1 MRLMPISWFPFSI
14 NEDGDVCLSILRLN
28 AIDGMGWAPTR
39 KLKDVI
45 WGLSS
50 LFGDLLN
57 FDDPLNNEAAQHFLS
72 DKEAFKAKV
81 REWVVKYAKR

>member
-1 MRLMPISWFPFSI
+1 MRMMTLSLFSFSI

-81 REWVVKYAKR
+81 SAQLSSPEL